1 MNFNKRNVCCLIFV
15 TWIKTKVMN
24 NAAHLHLLINHIP
37 IFLPLLGLIV
47 LIVGIIFKSE
57 IIKRVSLAMFIFSG
71 IFAFIAFST
80 GEGAE
85 EIAEELKRSHDLI
98 HEHEEAAETFALL
111 SYVLAVFSIVAFWF
125 NWKKHPFK
133 DLSMYI
139 VLLISIAVIYLSYPA
154 GQTGGEI
161 THPEVGNEFK
171 VPIGEHEDR
180 KHD

>member
-1 MNFNKRNVCCLIFV
+1 
-15 TWIKTKVMN
+15 MN
-24 NAAHLHLLINHIP
+24 NAAHLHLLVNHFP
-37 IFLPLLGLIV
+37 IFLPLFGLLI

-57 IIKRVSLAMFIFSG
+57 IVKRISLTMFVFSG

-85 EIAEELKRSHDLI
+85 EIVEELKRSHDLI

-111 SYVLAVFSIVAFWF
+111 SYVLAIFSIVAFWF

-133 DLSMYI
+133 ELSIYI
-139 VLLISIAVIYLSYPA
+139 VLLISIAVIYFSYPA

-161 THPEVGNEFK
+161 THPEVGNSFVAPTED
-171 VPIGEHEDR
+171 GE
-180 KHD
+180 

>member
-1 MNFNKRNVCCLIFV
+1 
-15 TWIKTKVMN
+15 MN
-24 NAAHLHLLINHIP
+24 NAAHLHLLVNHFP
-37 IFLPLLGLIV
+37 IFLPLFGLLI

-57 IIKRVSLAMFIFSG
+57 IVKRISLTMFVFSG

-85 EIAEELKRSHDLI
+85 EIVEELKRSHDLI

-111 SYVLAVFSIVAFWF
+111 SYVLAIFSIVAFWF

-133 DLSMYI
+133 ELSMYI
-139 VLLISIAVIYLSYPA
+139 VLLTSIAVIYFSYPA

-161 THPEVGNEFK
+161 THPEVGNSFVAPTED
-171 VPIGEHEDR
+171 GE
-180 KHD
+180 

>member
-1 MNFNKRNVCCLIFV
+1 
-15 TWIKTKVMN
+15 MN
-24 NAAHLHLLINHIP
+24 NAAHLHLLVNHFP
-37 IFLPLLGLIV
+37 IFLPLFGLII
-47 LIVGIIFKSE
+47 LIVGIVFKSE
-57 IIKRVSLAMFIFSG
+57 IVKRVSLAMFIFSG
-71 IFAFIAFST
+71 VFAFIAFST

-111 SYVLAVFSIVAFWF
+111 SYVLAIFSIVAFWF

-161 THPEVGNEFK
+161 THPEVSNDFK
-171 VPIGEHEDR
+171 VPAGEHED
-180 KHD
+180 KEHD